1 MKPTTEATLL
11 SNFIL
16 NLQLERAQV
25 CLAVFLD
32 KKSGKTTDLT
42 KEYAATDTTLINLN
56 WKKFGKERIFENKLR
71 FQIRI
76 DDFRYIHHFILI
88 YD

>member
-1 MKPTTEATLL
+1 MQIFCTQSEKV
-11 SNFIL
+11 

-32 KKSGKTTDLT
+32 KKSGKATDLT
-42 KEYAATDTTLINLN
+42 KEYAATDLSLIGLT
-56 WKKFGKERIFENKLR
+56 WKEFGKEKIFQNKLR

-76 DDFRYIHHFILI
+76 DDFR
-88 YD
+88 